1 MEDNMKHIT
10 AIAFSVILICVSFLS
25 VSAVDYNCNVDTV
38 SKAVYLENLNN
49 KTVVY
54 EKNADQQMYPASTT
68 KIMTYIITA
77 ENVDDID
84 NTYVTVKE
92 DVISGID
99 PESTLMGLSS
109 HVGEKVSVMDLLY
122 GLMLPSGNDAAL
134 VLADY
139 VGDGIPGF
147 VEKMNAK
154 ANELGCKKTHFAN
167 PHGLYDTEHYST
179 ARDMALIA
187 KYAMNMPK
195 FMEICNTVYYTPKGF
210 EELHNTNYMLDPE
223 KEGGQYYYEYT
234 RGIKTG
240 YLDQA
245 GKCLVTSSDK
255 SGDKYLCICLGADYS
270 YDEDINYAMKDTAN
284 LYNWAYENLGIQTV
298 YGTTDSLDSVDVKYV
313 RDGKTLNAVPEKAI
327 SAFLPKNYDKSKLKV
342 ETDCPEQ
349 VEAPVKKGDVIGT
362 VSVKYDDLDLGTVN
376 LVSPE
381 DVERD
386 ISPIEVFVK
395 ENPVVVIIL
404 TVVIVLIVILI
415 IILIAARSARKRR
428 RAREARARSRS
439 GYNTRQRPRSN
450 SGRRFR
456 D

>member
-1 MEDNMKHIT
+1 MKRLT
-10 AIAFSVILICVSFLS
+10 AFAFSVILICVSFFS

-54 EKNADQQMYPASTT
+54 EKNSDQQMYPASTT

-77 ENVDDID
+77 DNVDDID
-84 NTYVTVKE
+84 NTYVTIKE

-99 PESTLMGLSS
+99 PESTVMGLSS
-109 HVGEKVSVMDLLY
+109 HIGEKVSVKDLLY

-139 VGDGIPGF
+139 VGNGIPGF
-147 VEKMNAK
+147 VDMMNAK
-154 ANELGCKKTHFAN
+154 ANELGCKNTHFAN
-167 PHGLYDTEHYST
+167 PHGLYDPEHYST
-179 ARDMALIA
+179 AYDMALIA
-187 KYAMNMPK
+187 KHAMNIPE
-195 FMEICNTVYYTPKGF
+195 FMEISNTVYYTPKGF

-223 KEGGQYYYEYT
+223 AEGGRYYYEYT

-240 YLDQA
+240 YHDQA

-255 SGDKYLCICLGADYS
+255 SGDKYLCICLGADFS
-270 YDEDINYAMKDTAN
+270 YDEDVNYAMLDTAG
-284 LYNWAYENLGIQTV
+284 LYKWAYDSLGIQTI
-298 YGTTDSLDSVDVKYV
+298 YSTTDSLDSVDVKYV
-313 RDGKTLNAVPEKAI
+313 RNGKTLSAVPEKDI

-342 ETDCPEQ
+342 DAICPEQ
-349 VEAPVKKGDVIGT
+349 VDAPVAKGDVLGT

-386 ISPIEVFVK
+386 ISPLEVFIK
-395 ENPVVVIIL
+395 EHTVLFVIIAAAIVL
-404 TVVIVLIVILI
+404 LIILIIVLI
-415 IILIAARSARKRR
+415 AKRSARRRR